1 MMDKAQ
7 ETQDSGAIDWVARA
21 KALAPIIAEAAD
33 RIEAERRVPP
43 DIMAAMHDA
52 ELFRMCLPRS
62 LGGGEADPLTVMQ
75 TTEAIAS
82 ADASTGW
89 CLSQGLGC
97 SRSSAYLDHDVAQE
111 IFGPPDAI
119 LAWGPPEG
127 TVKAVVVDG
136 GYRVTGKWRFASGIM
151 NATWLGSHCPIFERD
166 GSPRLDATGK
176 PAIRTLM
183 MPASSATI
191 TDVWHVIGLKG
202 TGSNS
207 FSVDDVFVRDAYT
220 IVRDSAAHRRE
231 KGRLYG
237 ILMTTFYGMSFAGVA
252 LGIARTA
259 LDDFIT
265 LAGEKKPTHASQ
277 ILREN
282 PAVQRQLALAEAN
295 LGAARAYLVDRIRTV
310 WDSAEP
316 PDSWPV
322 DQRARLRLACTH
334 AIMQARDTVAYV
346 YQAAGSGA
354 VLAKN
359 PFERRFRDINAVAN
373 QAQGQPTNLEQAGM
387 ALLGGE
393 QIGSRI

>member
-1 MMDKAQ
+1 MENRKAS
-7 ETQDSGAIDWVARA
+7 ECSEIDWVARA
-21 KALAPIIAEAAD
+21 KALAPVIAAAAD
-33 RIEAERRVPP
+33 RIESERRVPA
-43 DIMAAMHDA
+43 DIMTAMHEA

-82 ADASTGW
+82 SDASTGW

-111 IFGPPDAI
+111 IFGPPDAV

-127 TVKAVVVDG
+127 TVKALVVDG
-136 GYRVTGKWRFASGIM
+136 GYRVTGRWRFASGIM

-166 GSPRLDATGK
+166 GSPRLDTAGK
-176 PAIRTLM
+176 PTIRTMM

-191 TDVWHVIGLKG
+191 TDVWHVIGLNG

-207 FSVDDVFVRDAYT
+207 FSVDDVFVRDTYT
-220 IVRDSAAHRRE
+220 VVRDSAAHRRE
-231 KGRLYG
+231 KGRLYAL
-237 ILMTTFYGMSFAGVA
+237 LMTTFYGMSFAGVA
-252 LGIARTA
+252 LGIARAA

-265 LAGEKKPTHASQ
+265 LAGEKTPNHASQ
-277 ILREN
+277 VLCEN
-282 PAVQRQLALAEAN
+282 PAVQRELALAEAS
-295 LGAARAYLVDRIRTV
+295 LGAARAYLIDRIRTV
-310 WDSAEP
+310 WDSGEP
-316 PDSWPV
+316 PDRWPV

-346 YQAAGSGA
+346 YQAAGSSA

-373 QAQGQPTNLEQAGM
+373 QAQGQPTNLEQAGKV
-387 ALLGGE
+387 LLGVE
-393 QIGSRI
+393 QAGSRI